1 MKATKRVALA
11 GVASALG
18 TTFLLMSVY
27 VPILDMSCM
36 ILASLSMLLPIIKN
50 DYVGAGL
57 CYLSTALLAFLLT
70 GNIFGILPF
79 AIFFG
84 IHPIIV
90 SLLIKLRVPIPI
102 ALIVKLIFANIA
114 IFLAWKFLGLAINW
128 KDIPIP
134 YYVLAIGG
142 SMVFLIYDWFII
154 RMKEFLNYYLSR
166 IDRGKKRG
174 NKR

>member
-18 TTFLLMSVY
+18 TTFLVMSVY

-36 ILASLSMLLPIIKN
+36 ILASLCMLLPIIKN

-142 SMVFLIYDWFII
+142 SVVFLIYDWFII